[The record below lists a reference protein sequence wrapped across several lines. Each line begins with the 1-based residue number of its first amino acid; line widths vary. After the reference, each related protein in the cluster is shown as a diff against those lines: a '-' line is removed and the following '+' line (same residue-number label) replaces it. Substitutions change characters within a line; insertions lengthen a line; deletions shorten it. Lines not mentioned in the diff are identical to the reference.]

1 MSETI
6 AAADAR
12 ANFSE
17 LLAQAYYQGQFFVVR
32 KSRRPMAVI
41 IGINEFRALQKK
53 ALASSASIANPSIKK
68 VDPAHTGQ
76 PVMPRSVNK
85 ALSVSF

>member
-6 AAADAR
+6 PAADAR

-17 LLAQAYYQGQFFVVR
+17 LLAKAYYQGQFFVVR

-41 IGINEFRALQKK
+41 IGINEFKAMQKQ
-53 ALASSASIANPSIKK
+53 ALAGASASVATTAQK
-68 VDPAHTGQ
+68 VDPTKHQQGGART
-76 PVMPRSVNK
+76 VNK